1 MKKTYKKEMHISMKE
16 EMLAALS
23 SGTDEEV
30 VPNHTY
36 QMHGNKISVRS
47 LDMDKPFA
55 EIRMQLDDIAK
66 EHFG

>member
-1 MKKTYKKEMHISMKE
+1 MKE